1 MRIVVCGAGYA
12 GVTLAKHLEQLCP
25 PGVEILLVD
34 REPYHLIQHELHRV
48 VRKPELAEVI
58 SIPLASLF
66 NRVEVQRGE
75 IEEIDRDEQ
84 VVRCGDETIEYDY
97 AAICLG
103 AETNY
108 YDLPGVE
115 AHSIPLKRIEDAKAI
130 RESVAEGGRVVVGGA
145 GLSGVQVAGELAA
158 MDRELSITLVEQFG
172 AVAPNFPPNFQAAI
186 HEELTER
193 GIDVRTNTTVERA
206 TERAVETTDDE
217 AIEYDT
223 FVWTGGIRGP
233 ASLDGERPGVRSDLR
248 LDSRT
253 FAVGD
258 TARVV
263 DDDGEAV
270 PASAQAA
277 IREARVVA
285 RSLAALA
292 AGEPD
297 GGFGPRPERFAFDSP
312 GWLVSVGDGAV
323 AQVGPTVLRGR
334 AALAL
339 KASVGA
345 GYLSSIGAVKNA
357 VELVN
362 EELGLSV

>member
-12 GVTLAKHLEQLCP
+12 GVTLAKRLERALSDA
-25 PGVEILLVD
+25 EIVLVD
-34 REPYHLIQHELHRV
+34 RDPYHLIQHELHRV
-48 VRKPELAEVI
+48 IRRPDLAEVI
-58 SIPLASLF
+58 RLPLDSLF
-66 NRVEVQRGE
+66 ERVTVREDVVEAVDRAERVIRCADGE
-75 IEEIDRDEQ
+75 IA
-84 VVRCGDETIEYDY
+84 YDY
-97 AAICLG
+97 AAVCLG

-115 AHSIPLKRIEDAKAI
+115 EHSIPLKRLEDAHRI
-130 RESVAEGGRVVVGGA
+130 RERVVDGSRVVVGGA

-158 MDRELSITLVEQFG
+158 LDSGPLITLLERFE
-172 AVAPNFPPNFQAAI
+172 AVAPNFPANFQAAVR
-186 HEELTER
+186 EELETR
-193 GIDVRTNTTVERA
+193 GVEVRTGATVKRA
-206 TERAVETTDDE
+206 SERAVETDDGE
-217 AIEYDT
+217 IPYDT

-233 ASLDGERPGVRSDLR
+233 SALGGERPAVRSDLR

-258 TARVV
+258 AARVV

-285 RSLAALA
+285 KHLAALA
-292 AGEPD
+292 GGNAD
-297 GGFGPRPERFAFDSP
+297 GFAPRPERFAFDSP

-323 AQVGPTVLRGR
+323 AQVGPTVLQGR
-334 AALAL
+334 SALAL

-345 GYLSSIGAVKNA
+345 GYLSSIGAVRNA
-357 VELVN
+357 VDLLN
-362 EELGLSV
+362 EELGASD